1 MSGTANSPKVSLTQA
16 VLCLLL
22 VCGWHL
28 TCYSGEPQPWG
39 IHILWPDTE
48 ILNPVPSEL
57 PSPLTIQRRL
67 ETTSE
72 NIQGL
77 EADVGPYSPELTPT
91 LVSAAR
97 EAEEYGSP
105 ETALELYR
113 WALHSTRINSG
124 LSTEKQ
130 LPLVERILELLREQG
145 DPVEVGR
152 QIDYFYRLLGRGA
165 EPWTEQRL
173 QLLFAGCQCK

>member
-22 VCGWHL
+22 VWGWHL
-28 TCYSGEPQPWG
+28 TCYAGEPQPWG

-72 NIQGL
+72 KLNYKGQNPKAVYIT
-77 EADVGPYSPELTPT
+77 V
-91 LVSAAR
+91 
-97 EAEEYGSP
+97 
-105 ETALELYR
+105 
-113 WALHSTRINSG
+113 
-124 LSTEKQ
+124 LS
-130 LPLVERILELLREQG
+130 
-145 DPVEVGR
+145 
-152 QIDYFYRLLGRGA
+152 RLL
-165 EPWTEQRL
+165 
-173 QLLFAGCQCK
+173 

>member
-1 MSGTANSPKVSLTQA
+1 MSGTSNSPKVSLPQA

-22 VCGWHL
+22 VWGWDL
-28 TCYSGEPQPWG
+28 TCYAGEPQPWG

-48 ILNPVPSEL
+48 ILNPVPPEL

-77 EADVGPYSPELTPT
+77 EAVVGPYSPELTPT

-130 LPLVERILELLREQG
+130 LPLLERILELLREQG

-152 QIDYFYRLLGRGA
+152 QID
-165 EPWTEQRL
+165 
-173 QLLFAGCQCK
+173 